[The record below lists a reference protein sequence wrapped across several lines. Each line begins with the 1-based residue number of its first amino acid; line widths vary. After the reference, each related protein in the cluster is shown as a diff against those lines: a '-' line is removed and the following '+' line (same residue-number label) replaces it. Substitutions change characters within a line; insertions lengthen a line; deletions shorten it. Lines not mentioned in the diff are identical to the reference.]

1 MYIDSH
7 LHLSN
12 EDYDIDNV
20 IKNAKEN
27 NVLYFITG
35 GTNKENNLCDIE
47 LSKKYKEVYITLG
60 YHPEYA
66 SVITD
71 SDLQLLENQIISN
84 KDKVVGIGEIGLDYH
99 YGKDDKDKQ
108 ISLFKKQIELA
119 NKYNLP
125 VVVHS
130 RDATNDTYTILKE
143 LKARGVIHCFSGSL
157 ETAREY
163 IKIGFKLGIGG
174 VVTFKNSNLKDVVK
188 SLDID
193 DIVLETDSP
202 YLSPQRGNKNEPKN
216 IKIIAEY
223 IADIKNLD
231 EKIVQGKTTENVL
244 EIYNLEKIKGQ
255 K

>member
-27 NVLYFITG
+27 NVLFFITG

-223 IADIKNLD
+223 IANIKNLD
-231 EKIVQGKTTENVL
+231 EKIVQSKTTKNVL

>member
-223 IADIKNLD
+223 IANIKNLD